1 MKVTLNCSF
10 GDNVA
15 GDTVDLKKEQAQG
28 LIDSGFAHEP
38 SEDAAVTSD
47 SKAVA
52 ELKKLRE
59 ELKTVVSER
68 DKALQ
73 ALDLANTEI
82 TMLKA
87 GQDGKDSKAK

>member
-15 GDTVDLKKEQAQG
+15 GETVDLKKDQAVG
-28 LIDSGFAHEP
+28 LIESGFAYEP
-38 SEDAAVTSD
+38 SEDAPITSD
-47 SKAVA
+47 SKAVV
-52 ELKKLRE
+52 ELGKLRE
-59 ELKTVVSER
+59 ELKVVIGER
-68 DKALQ
+68 DDALKALE
-73 ALDLANTEI
+73 LANTEL